1 MITSYITQQPLY
13 GRQPVCSLR
22 SRNNSLRR
30 WRTRHTS
37 VFCSLRM
44 QAEVQSGIFS
54 DAGTM
59 RAVRVNFFNSE
70 HKVHIDAPVVLLA
83 SRYGGALEQLP
94 NSLEQYAQLVKDA
107 ELATSEE
114 APHEPSYTILSALG
128 EARDGELPDGIIWEK
143 YRVPPSYHNR
153 YDRMQALP
161 ANFAVLGDAFIRLNP
176 SFGQGCSK
184 ASHDVLTLDAFLRN
198 IHNDQEM
205 VTKHFA
211 VNLMKKLSRQNRGL
225 FDLSRLNGMFYSS

>member
-1 MITSYITQQPLY
+1 
-13 GRQPVCSLR
+13 
-22 SRNNSLRR
+22 
-30 WRTRHTS
+30 
-37 VFCSLRM
+37 M

-54 DAGTM
+54 DAGTT
-59 RAVRVNFFNSE
+59 RAVRIHFFKDE
-70 HKVHIDAPVVLLA
+70 HRVHIHAPVVLLA
-83 SRYGGALEQLP
+83 SRYGGSLEQLP

-114 APHEPSYTILSALG
+114 APHEPSHTILRALG
-128 EARDGELPDGIIWEK
+128 EAQDGELPDGMIWEK

-153 YDRMQALP
+153 YDRMQTLP

-198 IHNDQEM
+198 IHDNQEI

-211 VNLMKKLSRQNRGL
+211 ANIMKKLSRQNRGL
-225 FDLSRLNGMFYSS
+225 FDLNRLNGMFYSN